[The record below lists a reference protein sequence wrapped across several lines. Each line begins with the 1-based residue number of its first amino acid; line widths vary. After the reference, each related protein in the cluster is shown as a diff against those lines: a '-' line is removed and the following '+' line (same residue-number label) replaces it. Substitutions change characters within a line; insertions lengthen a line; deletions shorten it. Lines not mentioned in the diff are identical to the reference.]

1 MKKESEEW
9 RIGGCLESIQ
19 NQAGNG
25 GAVLVLG
32 DGEGAGMPFFQDGP
46 SV

>member
-19 NQAGNG
+19 NQAGDG
-25 GAVLVLG
+25 GGLVLG
-32 DGEGAGMPFFQDGP
+32 DGGWAGMPFFQDGP
-46 SV
+46 GV